1 MLLREV
7 RRGFSEEDQFHFQLA
22 DAALQFLY
30 PYRFRHPGRK
40 WVPRYFLP
48 VCFNPEPE
56 SSIVDTGT
64 AACGPPLS
72 ASGLRPRRLSVAG
85 CGVVAEPGGPAEAE
99 RAVDQHLV
107 PADGDVGGDLEVGPA
122 QPVLDLLVALSGP
135 VPDPLDPHPPSKG

>member
-30 PYRFRHPGRK
+30 PFRFRHPGRK

-56 SSIVDTGT
+56 SSIVDTEL
-64 AACGPPLS
+64 A
-72 ASGLRPRRLSVAG
+72 
-85 CGVVAEPGGPAEAE
+85 
-99 RAVDQHLV
+99 
-107 PADGDVGGDLEVGPA
+107 GDLGDRQGVI
-122 QPVLDLLVALSGP
+122 DHLLGGLFIEFLTVPFRLPLHFTLSF
-135 VPDPLDPHPPSKG
+135 PLRSY